1 MASSPGMSGDVPEL
15 DALAL
20 DQRAWLRHSEA
31 LWREA
36 QAIASA
42 HPGMDPGDVYHAL
55 RTLDLPP
62 AERLRRGLTRVRP
75 RLHTG

>member
-1 MASSPGMSGDVPEL
+1 MSGDLPKAEQL
-15 DALAL
+15 TD
-20 DQRAWLRHSEA
+20 DQQAWLLHSEA
-31 LWREA
+31 LWRESHT
-36 QAIASA
+36 IAAA